1 VLLESSPDYLLP
13 FPQYSPSK
21 AVLGSKGE
29 THPWRDPSCRVLF
42 GFQVNVVEVGV
53 DEGLPKCGIFYS
65 FVSLVAYMGRNS
77 DLPMGAEEKS
87 EGFPSFVIA
96 PGYF

>member
-1 VLLESSPDYLLP
+1 M
-13 FPQYSPSK
+13 
-21 AVLGSKGE
+21 
-29 THPWRDPSCRVLF
+29 
-42 GFQVNVVEVGV
+42 EVGV